1 MKQTNNAIKFLM
13 AQYRAIFKNAYFK
26 GLTSAVLL
34 TAVLAVAGGAQAASY
49 NSIDSVN
56 AVEDELVKID
66 GTASTPDSASIQ
78 VESGD
83 VLNKDLEFT
92 IGSGS
97 DFTFTA
103 SGTANTTVALDG
115 NGHDITINGSRDS
128 GTKQFYFGSSDADE
142 KLQIKNLG
150 TLTIQKN
157 ATVTVSAGS
166 GGTTAGVDVYADT
179 INVDNAIVNILQ
191 HTSGGNSTTGQN
203 AILRG
208 KTITVTGKDAVINLG
223 SLYNDRSSGGR
234 ATLGWRSDAKLVND
248 VPVSNNA
255 GSDISFSN
263 GATLNLLGRTGT
275 GATAT
280 AYNTEGSQVW
290 GNSLTTNDS
299 YVEVSGAGA
308 QIQTHTNTFTN
319 TNFHVANKAQLIIKP
334 YEFRVL
340 DADGGTNDDN
350 VYSYINGTT
359 TFDGGNLIVEGN
371 LQAAGTVVINDSV
384 NLTAGNAALNTADNA
399 EDNELYNGVLTIGM
413 GESFTTETD
422 KAVDTQSTLKIS
434 STKLNEFLK
443 ASNTNTEFKNAQG
456 QTQTYV
462 DKAGILSFG
471 AGKVTLAFTDTTQ
484 VDMHQFNWVKTDMST
499 SGSSNAA
506 VAGSIVYDNSLTGK
520 ETSGDYAGLPVG
532 VTVTATDMRI
542 ARTLGT
548 GASEITYEADRM
560 TLGSDKGDSTVEKNW
575 QGFESS
581 AAGLGVKAIVAHD
594 ELNLVDGLGNDYTLQ
609 DTVTLERDFYT
620 KDASGNYTTTATA
633 PGLIKGDN
641 LVIGGDSDSG
651 TMTISGGAFVNEG
664 QSLTISSGDLTV
676 GAVANLDKAGTA
688 VQGQGK
694 DDHGDWTYY
703 KNANP
708 ASLTW
713 TGVFDIAG
721 TAGTDDATI
730 SVKGAS
736 GATATL
742 DLTGASV
749 KWGSGSITLQ
759 GAVNTDN
766 DPYRVS
772 ATDYFA
778 VGGEG
783 VLTITGNQFSDYL
796 DIQTGDDTET
806 ATDLTISGGGVLLV
820 EGAVTGAINFNK
832 FSSTTSGAGTVYFNN
847 GGRLVSTGELSLETG
862 VATTVG
868 GDPTTTSLDLGEGA
882 IIAQGITINNRNPEL
897 DAADADLA
905 DDYVTVSGGALAVA
919 SRLATSN
926 NEIKFNDASLVLD
939 SNGFTRYGLSATEGG
954 AVSAAKL
961 TFSGD
966 GSTFEVVTDDWTVG
980 ANGKLGDVDVIESGN
995 VVIGADAGEYI
1006 RNNIG
1011 ASLQIDNLSL
1021 AGTPTG
1027 ASNLE
1032 VKDGGELTVNTI
1044 QAANTSLSVT
1054 GGTLTINGR
1063 ELVAADFESESEPES
1078 LVDLGEEDGIAQ
1090 AGIDLTGATINVSNQ
1105 GHFVLG
1111 DTAANAL
1118 VKFTPT
1124 ATDTVDV
1131 VEVNEALDSANITL
1145 SNGSEFRLD
1154 FASGTAS
1161 TINGGS
1167 GLTAEQAAMLKDK
1180 LGTFEGGSYVNVGQ
1194 LALNMKY
1201 DKETLTA
1208 QWSDI
1213 KDFVQVE
1220 SDVVN
1225 NDIKQLLVQGI
1236 TSSDEISG
1244 HFGAVEADV
1253 VGQNTIRVNGNL
1265 GLHKAYDGYFASVV
1279 NANGQRSEVGLT
1291 LTTYSTVQLEGA
1303 GTVGTLEGQGTGSDS
1318 DVVFAEGEYYLVLE
1332 LKSS

>member
-34 TAVLAVAGGAQAASY
+34 TAGLSVAGGAQAATTI
-49 NSIDSVN
+49 NRVDDLNQALTTDQTDQIVF
-56 AVEDELVKID
+56 D
-66 GTASTPDSASIQ
+66 GDNYTLWITNDTAS
-78 VESGD
+78 
-83 VLNKDLEFT
+83 
-92 IGSGS
+92 
-97 DFTFTA
+97 
-103 SGTANTTVALDG
+103 
-115 NGHDITINGSRDS
+115 
-128 GTKQFYFGSSDADE
+128 SSDAPEIINGDMIIRKGTTDAIHKIYASGAADTALYTQSSHDLLVE
-142 KLQIKNLG
+142 KNTTMQVGDSSSQSATNSTWNNISVEKGATFNVIG
-150 TLTIQKN
+150 GSGASSFATATNAVTIDG
-157 ATVTVSAGS
+157 ATVNLQQQS
-166 GGTTAGVDVYADT
+166 GGGNAVLRGSTIDVLSDSVVNVGNIALESATLSSDNRAVLGWRAEQDGADG
-179 INVDNAIVNILQ
+179 AITNGSNISFAADSTLNLNSYV
-191 HTSGGNSTTGQN
+191 SGSTSTTG
-203 AILRG
+203 
-208 KTITVTGKDAVINLG
+208 
-223 SLYNDRSSGGR
+223 
-234 ATLGWRSDAKLVND
+234 
-248 VPVSNNA
+248 
-255 GSDISFSN
+255 
-263 GATLNLLGRTGT
+263 
-275 GATAT
+275 
-280 AYNTEGSQVW
+280 QVW
-290 GNSLTTNDS
+290 GNSLNMTSAFLNVKGTADSILNVHTTNL
-299 YVEVSGAGA
+299 
-308 QIQTHTNTFTN
+308 TNTQVVIDQGAELSITPLE
-319 TNFHVANKAQLIIKP
+319 VAQKN
-334 YEFRVL
+334 
-340 DADGGTNDDN
+340 GT
-350 VYSYINGTT
+350 SYTDYYKNINGTVNINGGTMVVNGAMTLARGGSVTIGDDVQLTATAKATQDTAAGVDSGAIVIGFASGAVTSETLAGT
-359 TFDGGNLIVEGN
+359 TNPTLNISSKTLKDFVTATEN
-371 LQAAGTVVINDSV
+371 LQYT
-384 NLTAGNAALNTADNA
+384 LTNA
-399 EDNELYNGVLTIGM
+399 EGT
-413 GESFTTETD
+413 ESKVTD
-422 KAVDTQSTLKIS
+422 
-434 STKLNEFLK
+434 
-443 ASNTNTEFKNAQG
+443 
-456 QTQTYV
+456 
-462 DKAGILSFG
+462 G
-471 AGKVTLAFTDTTQ
+471 AGKLVLFDGARVNFTDTEQ
-484 VDMHQFNWVKTDMST
+484 VEISDFKFGQTST
-499 SGSSNAA
+499 SGAANIWADLNYGDKLGANTGTDSLGEDKEQLDGNIRMFASNM
-506 VAGSIVYDNSLTGK
+506 SIAKSLLSDPQNNDNSSEDIYFDADSLTVGSEKSADGK
-520 ETSGDYAGLPVG
+520 WAGFDSTTSRIGVKGLKAKND
-532 VTVTATDMRI
+532 VTFID
-542 ARTLGT
+542 G
-548 GASEITYEADRM
+548 
-560 TLGSDKGDSTVEKNW
+560 KGDT
-575 QGFESS
+575 F
-581 AAGLGVKAIVAHD
+581 
-594 ELNLVDGLGNDYTLQ
+594 YLQ

-966 GSTFEVVTDDWTVG
+966 GSRDY
-980 ANGKLGDVDVIESGN
+980 A
-995 VVIGADAGEYI
+995 
-1006 RNNIG
+1006 
-1011 ASLQIDNLSL
+1011 
-1021 AGTPTG
+1021 
-1027 ASNLE
+1027 
-1032 VKDGGELTVNTI
+1032 
-1044 QAANTSLSVT
+1044 
-1054 GGTLTINGR
+1054 
-1063 ELVAADFESESEPES
+1063 
-1078 LVDLGEEDGIAQ
+1078 
-1090 AGIDLTGATINVSNQ
+1090 
-1105 GHFVLG
+1105 
-1111 DTAANAL
+1111 
-1118 VKFTPT
+1118 
-1124 ATDTVDV
+1124 
-1131 VEVNEALDSANITL
+1131 
-1145 SNGSEFRLD
+1145 
-1154 FASGTAS
+1154 
-1161 TINGGS
+1161 
-1167 GLTAEQAAMLKDK
+1167 
-1180 LGTFEGGSYVNVGQ
+1180 
-1194 LALNMKY
+1194 
-1201 DKETLTA
+1201 
-1208 QWSDI
+1208 
-1213 KDFVQVE
+1213 
-1220 SDVVN
+1220 
-1225 NDIKQLLVQGI
+1225 
-1236 TSSDEISG
+1236 
-1244 HFGAVEADV
+1244 
-1253 VGQNTIRVNGNL
+1253 
-1265 GLHKAYDGYFASVV
+1265 
-1279 NANGQRSEVGLT
+1279 
-1291 LTTYSTVQLEGA
+1291 
-1303 GTVGTLEGQGTGSDS
+1303 
-1318 DVVFAEGEYYLVLE
+1318 
-1332 LKSS
+1332 